1 VRSEWRRWRMGR
13 KFGIDQ
19 TRRRTRSWWWRE

>member
-19 TRRRTRSWWWRE
+19 TRRRRRSWWWR